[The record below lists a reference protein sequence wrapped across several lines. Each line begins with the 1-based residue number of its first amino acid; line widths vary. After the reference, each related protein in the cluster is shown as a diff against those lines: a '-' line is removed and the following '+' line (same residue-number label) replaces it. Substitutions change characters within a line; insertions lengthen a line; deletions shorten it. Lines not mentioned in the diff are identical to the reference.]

1 MKVTDSFIFFNEL
14 DILEIRL
21 NTLDSVVDKFI
32 LVESTVSHSGKE
44 KPLFYQENKHKFEK
58 FNHKIVHCIVEDTPN
73 SFEEAQ
79 KRLMSP
85 KDELEKNILMHCL
98 TTSNVPPGECQWLRE
113 FYQHESVRRGMLMA
127 ELQDDDICFVSDV
140 DEIWNPSLKYITDN
154 FGVYKLRQQVHMAFL
169 NLKSSED
176 WLGTYYT
183 KYRNIK
189 NASANHFDTI
199 SRTKHK
205 IVENGGW
212 HFTYQGGLEKIK
224 TKLENFGHQEYNN
237 DQVKNLI
244 QDRLDRGMDVLGRPF
259 SCSIENDIL
268 PEYVKENK
276 EKYKHLFK

>member
-1 MKVTDSFIFFNEL
+1 
-14 DILEIRL
+14 
-21 NTLDSVVDKFI
+21 
-32 LVESTVSHSGKE
+32 
-44 KPLFYQENKHKFEK
+44 
-58 FNHKIVHCIVEDTPN
+58 
-73 SFEEAQ
+73 
-79 KRLMSP
+79 
-85 KDELEKNILMHCL
+85 
-98 TTSNVPPGECQWLRE
+98 
-113 FYQHESVRRGMLMA
+113 
-127 ELQDDDICFVSDV
+127 
-140 DEIWNPSLKYITDN
+140 
-154 FGVYKLRQQVHMAFL
+154 MAFL

-199 SRTKHK
+199 SRTKHN

>member
-21 NTLDSVVDKFI
+21 NTLNDKVDTFI

-44 KPLFYQENKHKFEK
+44 KPLFYEENKKRFEK
-58 FNHKIVHCIVEDTPN
+58 FNHKIVHCVVEDTPN

-79 KRLMSP
+79 QRFLSP

-98 TTSNVPPGECQWLRE
+98 TTSNVPPGESQWLRE

-127 ELQDDDICFVSDV
+127 NLQDDDVCFVSDV
-140 DEIWNPSLKYITDN
+140 DEIWNPEVNYETDD
-154 FGVYKLRQQVHMAFL
+154 FSVRKLRQNVHMAFL
-169 NLKSSED
+169 NLRSSEE
-176 WLGTYYT
+176 WIGTYYT

-189 NASANHFDTI
+189 NASANHFDTVAK
-199 SRTKHK
+199 TKHV

-212 HFTYQGGLEKIK
+212 HFTYQGGLERIK

-237 DQVKNLI
+237 DQVKDLVSK
-244 QDRLDRGMDVLGRPF
+244 RLERGEDVLGRPF
-259 SCSIENDIL
+259 SCVIEDINL
-268 PEYVKENK
+268 PDYIKENK
-276 EKYKHLFK
+276 QKYNHLFK

>member
-21 NTLDSVVDKFI
+21 NTLDPIVDKFI
-32 LVESTVSHSGKE
+32 LVESTVSHSGKQ
-44 KPLFYQENKHKFEK
+44 KPLFYQENKNKFEK

-98 TTSNVPPGECQWLRE
+98 TTSNVPYGECQWLRE

-140 DEIWNPSLKYITDN
+140 DEIWNPSLKYITDD
-154 FGVYKLRQQVHMAFL
+154 FGVYKLRQHVHMAFL
-169 NLKSSED
+169 NLRSSED

-189 NASANHFDTI
+189 NASANHFDTVA
-199 SRTKHK
+199 RTKHN

-259 SCSIENDIL
+259 SCAIENDIL
-268 PEYVKENK
+268 PEYIKENK

>member
-21 NTLDSVVDKFI
+21 NTLNDKVDTFI

-44 KPLFYQENKHKFEK
+44 KPLFYEENKKRFEK
-58 FNHKIVHCIVEDTPN
+58 FNHKIVHCVVKDTPN

-79 KRLMSP
+79 QRFLLP

-98 TTSNVPPGECQWLRE
+98 TTSNVPPGETQWLRE

-127 ELQDDDICFVSDV
+127 NLQDDDVCFVSDV
-140 DEIWNPSLKYITDN
+140 DEIWNPEVNYETDD
-154 FGVYKLRQQVHMAFL
+154 FSVRKLRQNVHMAFL
-169 NLKSSED
+169 NLRSSEE
-176 WLGTYYT
+176 WIGTYYT

-189 NASANHFDTI
+189 NASANHFDTVAK
-199 SRTKHK
+199 TKHV

-212 HFTYQGGLEKIK
+212 HFTYQGGLERIK

-237 DQVKNLI
+237 DQVKDLVSK
-244 QDRLDRGMDVLGRPF
+244 RLERGEDVLGRPF
-259 SCSIENDIL
+259 SCVIEDINL
-268 PEYVKENK
+268 PDYIKNNRQ
-276 EKYKHLFK
+276 KYNHLFK

>member
-21 NTLDSVVDKFI
+21 NTLNDKVDTFI

-44 KPLFYQENKHKFEK
+44 KPLFYEENKKRFEK
-58 FNHKIVHCIVEDTPN
+58 FNHKIVHCVVEDTPN

-79 KRLMSP
+79 QRFLSS

-98 TTSNVPPGECQWLRE
+98 TTSNVPPGETQWLRE

-127 ELQDDDICFVSDV
+127 NLQDDDVCFVSDV
-140 DEIWNPSLKYITDN
+140 DEIWNPEVNYETDD
-154 FGVYKLRQQVHMAFL
+154 FSVRKLRQNVHMAFL
-169 NLKSSED
+169 NLRSSEE
-176 WLGTYYT
+176 WIGTYYT

-189 NASANHFDTI
+189 NASANHFDTVAK
-199 SRTKHK
+199 TKHV

-212 HFTYQGGLEKIK
+212 HFTYQGGLERIK

-237 DQVKNLI
+237 DQVKDLVYK
-244 QDRLDRGMDVLGRPF
+244 RLERGEDVLGRPF
-259 SCSIENDIL
+259 SCVIEDINL
-268 PEYVKENK
+268 PDYIKENK
-276 EKYKHLFK
+276 QKYNHLFK

>member
-21 NTLDSVVDKFI
+21 NTLNDKVDTFI

-44 KPLFYQENKHKFEK
+44 KPLFYEENKKRFEK
-58 FNHKIVHCIVEDTPN
+58 FNHKIVHCVVEDTPN

-79 KRLMSP
+79 QRFLSS

-98 TTSNVPPGECQWLRE
+98 TTSNVPPGETQWLRE

-127 ELQDDDICFVSDV
+127 NLQDDDVCFVSDV
-140 DEIWNPSLKYITDN
+140 DEIWNPEVNYETDD
-154 FGVYKLRQQVHMAFL
+154 FSVRKLRQNVHMAFL
-169 NLKSSED
+169 NLRSSEE
-176 WLGTYYT
+176 WIGTYYT

-189 NASANHFDTI
+189 NASANHFDTVAK
-199 SRTKHK
+199 TKHV

-212 HFTYQGGLEKIK
+212 HFTYQGGLERIK

-237 DQVKNLI
+237 DQVKDLVSK
-244 QDRLDRGMDVLGRPF
+244 RLERGEDVLGRPF
-259 SCSIENDIL
+259 SCVIEDINL
-268 PEYVKENK
+268 PDYIKENK
-276 EKYKHLFK
+276 QKYNHLFK

>member
-21 NTLDSVVDKFI
+21 NTLDPVVDKFI

-44 KPLFYQENKHKFEK
+44 KPLFYQENKNKFEK
-58 FNHKIVHCIVEDTPN
+58 FNHKIVHCVVEDTPN

-140 DEIWNPSLKYITDN
+140 DEIWNPSLKYITDD

-169 NLKSSED
+169 NLRSSED

-189 NASANHFDTI
+189 NASANHFDTV
-199 SRTKHK
+199 SRTKHN

-259 SCSIENDIL
+259 SCTIENDIL
-268 PEYVKENK
+268 PEYIKENK

>member
-44 KPLFYQENKHKFEK
+44 KPLFYQENKKRFEK

-79 KRLMSP
+79 QRFLLP

-140 DEIWNPSLKYITDN
+140 DEIWNPSLKYITDD

-169 NLKSSED
+169 NLRSSED

-199 SRTKHK
+199 ARTKHN

-244 QDRLDRGMDVLGRPF
+244 QQRLDKGMDVLGRPF
-259 SCSIENDIL
+259 SCSIENNIL

>member
-21 NTLDSVVDKFI
+21 NTLNDKVDTFI

-44 KPLFYQENKHKFEK
+44 KPLFYEENKKRFEK
-58 FNHKIVHCIVEDTPN
+58 FNHKIVHCVVEDTPN

-79 KRLMSP
+79 QRFLSP

-98 TTSNVPPGECQWLRE
+98 TTSNVPPGETQWLRE

-127 ELQDDDICFVSDV
+127 NLQDDDVCFVSDV
-140 DEIWNPSLKYITDN
+140 DEIWNPEVDYRVDDFN
-154 FGVYKLRQQVHMAFL
+154 VYKLRQNVHMAFL
-169 NLKSSED
+169 NLRSSEE
-176 WLGTYYT
+176 WIGTYYT

-189 NASANHFDTI
+189 NASANHFDTVAK
-199 SRTKHK
+199 TKHV

-212 HFTYQGGLEKIK
+212 HFTYQGGLERIK

-237 DQVKNLI
+237 DQVKDLVSK
-244 QDRLDRGMDVLGRPF
+244 RLERGEDVLGRPF
-259 SCSIENDIL
+259 SCVIEDINL
-268 PEYVKENK
+268 PDYIKNNRQ
-276 EKYKHLFK
+276 KYNHLFK

>member
-21 NTLDSVVDKFI
+21 NTLNDKVDTFI

-44 KPLFYQENKHKFEK
+44 KPLFYEENKKRFEK

-79 KRLMSP
+79 QRFLSP

-98 TTSNVPPGECQWLRE
+98 TTSNVPHGESQWLRE

-127 ELQDDDICFVSDV
+127 NLQDDDICFVSDV
-140 DEIWNPSLKYITDN
+140 DEIWNPNIEYPIDDFS
-154 FGVYKLRQQVHMAFL
+154 VSKLRQNVHMAFL
-169 NLKSSED
+169 NLKSSEE
-176 WLGTYYT
+176 WIGTYYT

-189 NASANHFDTI
+189 NASANHFDTVAK
-199 SRTKHK
+199 TKHI

-237 DQVKNLI
+237 DQVKDLVSK
-244 QDRLDRGMDVLGRPF
+244 RLERGEDVLGRPF
-259 SCSIENDIL
+259 SCIIEEVNL
-268 PEYVKENK
+268 PDYIKNNK
-276 EKYKHLFK
+276 QKYNHLFK

>member
-32 LVESTVSHSGKE
+32 LIESTVSHSGKE

-58 FNHKIVHCIVEDTPN
+58 FNHKIIHCIVEDTPN

-140 DEIWNPSLKYITDN
+140 D
-154 FGVYKLRQQVHMAFL
+154 
-169 NLKSSED
+169 
-176 WLGTYYT
+176 
-183 KYRNIK
+183 
-189 NASANHFDTI
+189 
-199 SRTKHK
+199 
-205 IVENGGW
+205 
-212 HFTYQGGLEKIK
+212 
-224 TKLENFGHQEYNN
+224 
-237 DQVKNLI
+237 
-244 QDRLDRGMDVLGRPF
+244 
-259 SCSIENDIL
+259 
-268 PEYVKENK
+268 
-276 EKYKHLFK
+276 

>member
-21 NTLDSVVDKFI
+21 NTLNDKVDTFI

-44 KPLFYQENKHKFEK
+44 KPLFYEENKKRFEK
-58 FNHKIVHCIVEDTPN
+58 FNHKIVHCVVEDTPN

-79 KRLMSP
+79 QRFLSP

-98 TTSNVPPGECQWLRE
+98 TTSNVPPGETQWLRE

-127 ELQDDDICFVSDV
+127 NLQDDDVCFVSDV
-140 DEIWNPSLKYITDN
+140 DEIWNPEVNYEIDDFS
-154 FGVYKLRQQVHMAFL
+154 VRKLRQNVHMAFL
-169 NLKSSED
+169 NLRSSEE
-176 WLGTYYT
+176 WIGTYYT

-189 NASANHFDTI
+189 NASANHFDTVAK
-199 SRTKHK
+199 TKHV

-212 HFTYQGGLEKIK
+212 HFTYQGGLERIK

-237 DQVKNLI
+237 DQVKDLVSK
-244 QDRLDRGMDVLGRPF
+244 RLERGEDVLGRPF
-259 SCSIENDIL
+259 SCVIEDINL
-268 PEYVKENK
+268 PDYIKNNRQ
-276 EKYKHLFK
+276 KYNHLFK

>member
-21 NTLDSVVDKFI
+21 NTLDPVVDKFI

-44 KPLFYQENKHKFEK
+44 KPLFYQDNKRRFEK
-58 FNHKIVHCIVEDTPN
+58 FNHKIVHCVIQDTPN
-73 SFEEAQ
+73 SFEDAQ

-98 TTSNVPPGECQWLRE
+98 TTSNVPLGETQWLRE

-127 ELQDDDICFVSDV
+127 GLQDDDICFVSDV
-140 DEIWNPSLKYITDN
+140 DEIWNPDLKYTVDD

-169 NLKSSED
+169 NLRSSED

-199 SRTKHK
+199 SRTKHS
-205 IVENGGW
+205 IIENGGW

-244 QDRLDRGMDVLGRPF
+244 QERLDRGMDVLGRPF
-259 SCSIENDIL
+259 SCVIENDAL
-268 PEYVKENK
+268 PDYIKQNK

>member
-1 MKVTDSFIFFNEL
+1 MKVVDSFIFFNEL

-21 NTLDSVVDKFI
+21 NVLDEKVDTFV

-44 KPLFYQENKHKFEK
+44 KPLYYQENKHRFEK

-79 KRLMSP
+79 ERFLSP

-98 TTSNVPPGECQWLRE
+98 TTSNVPRGETQWLRE

-127 ELQDDDICFVSDV
+127 NLHDEDLCFVSDV
-140 DEIWNPSLKYITDN
+140 DEIWNPEVEYEKDDYS
-154 FGVYKLRQQVHMAFL
+154 VRKLRQQVRMAFL
-169 NLKSSED
+169 NLWSSED

-183 KYRNIK
+183 KYKNIK
-189 NASANHFDTI
+189 NSSANHFDTL
-199 SRTKHK
+199 SRTRHI

-212 HFTYQGGLEKIK
+212 HFTYQGGLDKIK

-237 DQVKNLI
+237 DEVKNLI
-244 QDRLDRGMDVLGRPF
+244 ATRLNRGEDVLGRPF
-259 SCSIENDIL
+259 SCIIDSDSL
-268 PEYVKENK
+268 P
-276 EKYKHLFK
+276 KYIKNNRQKYNNMFK